1 MIIIKILILTKS
13 PTKMLRLVIMLFM
26 EAKHG
31 LRQEMHYSYH
41 HNCKNVQWDLEGRP
55 ETKTKPFDWRLRT
68 EISFNNSW
76 SRLRKRLTQQNNTT
90 QTWLSG
96 TTVAQDMKTEWPWGW
111 PDQLKPTILRQPH
124 CSQVT
129 LQLTFLIYYELLSFN
144 IRTSQFP
151 FDLPVSHT
159 LLPQIL
165 LSSSR

>member
-1 MIIIKILILTKS
+1 MSLNLEFTSESMHNDQMIIIKTLILTKS

-76 SRLRKRLTQQNNTT
+76 RRLRERLPQQNNTT

-96 TTVAQDMKTEWPWGW
+96 TTATSGTRHEDRMAMGLTWPAQANYSETA
-111 PDQLKPTILRQPH
+111 
-124 CSQVT
+124 T
-129 LQLTFLIYYELLSFN
+129 LQPSHTTVDF
-144 IRTSQFP
+144 
-151 FDLPVSHT
+151 FDLLWTTVIQH
-159 LLPQIL
+159 
-165 LSSSR
+165 